1 MSVKTKVENYLNY
14 ITGSAGGWPANTN
27 IGIVGNM
34 DYIVETGSKDIYFIE
49 PNTNVGLDG
58 SISEQTTLFN
68 SISDYANEQSC
79 NTCYVYGFNE
89 GTGKQNPTTYQES
102 LISSS
107 FARHNI
113 TTNFEYNNDTTH
125 TYFSQR
131 GNTDHL
137 DKFHLFIHTPWYSD
151 DNLKSIVSGSF
162 NKTTFRS
169 LLSSSPESE
178 SLIPLFDSSSPTTNT
193 NYPDFIVKN
202 PSVDGGLINNYKM
215 YDWNGSNSRVT
226 DAISSASSAG
236 HLTETFIVMSGSSGD
251 LETGRF
257 IYLTTPT
264 KQIELKDYV
273 VPLVSIKS
281 DGNDG
286 YTIRS
291 YGRTT
296 ASGSLIDMFDGSTKQ
311 VQDVE
316 VGDIVKSYWPDNMS
330 LSDIDYMD
338 YTNTELTGS
347 FSGSI
352 VVGISQDERS
362 EYYLLNGTK
371 KLSKMNSK
379 SSDSNYFVKSG
390 DTWSWK
396 KTRDISVGNYLLQG
410 DGTELE
416 VTSLTEETE
425 TTTFYSLDVEDIDT
439 YFQSD
444 ILVHN
449 IPKR

>member
-27 IGIVGNM
+27 IGIIGNM
-34 DYIVETGSKDIYFIE
+34 DYIVETGSNDIYFIE
-49 PNTNVGLDG
+49 PNTNIGLDG

-79 NTCYVYGFNE
+79 NTCYVYGVRE
-89 GTGKQNPTTYQES
+89 GGRQNPTTYQQT

-107 FARHNI
+107 FARHDI
-113 TTNFEYNNDTTH
+113 AINFEYNNNTSH

-131 GNTDHL
+131 GSDDHTGS
-137 DKFHLFIHTPWYSD
+137 FHLFIQTPWYSD

-162 NKTTFRS
+162 NKTKFRS

-178 SLIPLFDSSSPTTNT
+178 SLIPLFDTSSPTTNT
-193 NYPDFIVKN
+193 NNPDFIVKN
-202 PSVDGGLINNYKM
+202 PSADGGFINNYKM
-215 YDWNGSNSRVT
+215 YDWNGSNARVT
-226 DAISSASSAG
+226 NAIATASSAG
-236 HLTETFIVMSGSSGD
+236 DLAESFIVMSGSNEY

-257 IYLTTPT
+257 VYLTTPT

-273 VPLVSIKS
+273 VPLISYKS

-316 VGDIVKSYWPDNMS
+316 VGDVVKSYWPDNMS

-371 KLSKMNSK
+371 KLSKMNST
-379 SSDSNYFVKSG
+379 SSDSDYFVKSG

-410 DGTELE
+410 DGTELK

-425 TTTFYSLDVEDIDT
+425 STTFYSLDVEDIDT

>member
-1 MSVKTKVENYLNY
+1 MSVKTKSENFLNY

-27 IGIVGNM
+27 IGILGNI
-34 DYIVETGSKDIYFIE
+34 DYLVETGSNDIYFLE
-49 PNTNVGLDG
+49 FNTNVGIVG
-58 SISEQTTLFN
+58 SISDQTSIYN

-79 NTCYVYGFNE
+79 NTCYVYGVNDS
-89 GTGKQNPTTYQES
+89 GKQNPTTYQQT

-107 FARHNI
+107 FARHDI
-113 TTNFEYNNDTTH
+113 TTNFEYNNNTSD

-131 GNTDHL
+131 ENTDHL
-137 DKFHLFIHTPWYSD
+137 DKFHLFIQTPWYSD

-169 LLSSSPESE
+169 LLSSSTESE

-193 NYPDFIVKN
+193 NNPDFIIKN
-202 PSVDGGLINNYKM
+202 PSVDGGFINNYKM
-215 YDWNGSNSRVT
+215 YDWNGSNTRVT
-226 DAISSASSAG
+226 DAIATASSEG
-236 HLTETFIVMSGSSGD
+236 HIVEKFIVMSGSSQNS
-251 LETGRF
+251 ETGRF
-257 IYLTTPT
+257 VYLTTPT

-273 VPLVSIKS
+273 VPLLSHKS

-286 YTIRS
+286 YKVKS

-296 ASGSLIDMFDGSTKQ
+296 ASGSLIGMFDGSTKQ

-316 VGDIVKSYWPDNMS
+316 VGDVVKSYWPDNMS
-330 LSDIDYMD
+330 LSDMD
-338 YTNTELTGS
+338 YRDYTTTNLTGS

-352 VVGISQDERS
+352 VVGISSDEIS
-362 EYYLLNGTK
+362 DYYVLNGSK
-371 KLSKMNSK
+371 KLSKANS
-379 SSDSNYFVKSG
+379 SYSDSDYFVKSG

-396 KTRDISVGNYLLQG
+396 KVSDISTGDYLLQG

-416 VTSLTEETE
+416 VTSLTEEAAE
-425 TTTFYSLDVEDIDT
+425 TTFYSLDVEDIDT

-449 IPKR
+449 IPKM

>member
-1 MSVKTKVENYLNY
+1 MSVQTKVKSFLNY
-14 ITGSAGGWPANTN
+14 VTGSAGGWPSLSNAAIIGGMDYVVQTGSNDVYFIEYNTN
-27 IGIVGNM
+27 IGIVGS
-34 DYIVETGSKDIYFIE
+34 YALQTGSYFD
-49 PNTNVGLDG
+49 VMA
-58 SISEQTTLFN
+58 
-68 SISDYANEQSC
+68 DYAVSQSYDK
-79 NTCYVYGFNE
+79 CYVYGMA
-89 GTGKQNPTTYQES
+89 GKKQNPPYLQQS

-107 FARHNI
+107 FAKHDI
-113 TTNFEYNNDTTH
+113 PVTFEYQGNTSH

-131 GNTDHL
+131 GQAQYSGS
-137 DKFHLFIHTPWYSD
+137 FHLFFETPWYSD
-151 DNLKSIVSGSF
+151 DTLLNIVSGSF
-162 NKTTFRS
+162 NKNTFRTI
-169 LLSSSPESE
+169 LSSSPESE

-193 NYPDFIVKN
+193 NNPDFIVKN
-202 PSVDGGLINNYKM
+202 PSVDGGFINNYKM

-226 DAISSASSAG
+226 NAIASASSAG
-236 HLTETFIVMSGSSGD
+236 HLTETFIVMSGSNGHID
-251 LETGRF
+251 TGRF
-257 IYLTTPT
+257 VFLTTPT
-264 KQIELKDYV
+264 KQIELKNYI
-273 VPLVSIKS
+273 VPLISYKS

-286 YTIRS
+286 YTIKS

-338 YTNTELTGS
+338 YSITNLTGS

-352 VVGISQDERS
+352 VVGLSQDERS
-362 EYYLLNGTK
+362 EYYLLNGAK
-371 KLSKMNSK
+371 KLSKMNSTT
-379 SSDSNYFVKSG
+379 SDSDYFVKSG
-390 DTWSWK
+390 ETWTWK
-396 KTRDISVGNYLLQG
+396 KTRDISVGDYLLQG

-416 VTSLTEETE
+416 VTSLTEEAA

>member
-14 ITGSAGGWPANTN
+14 ITGSSGGWPTNTN
-27 IGIVGNM
+27 IGIVGMM
-34 DYIVETGSKDIYFIE
+34 DYLVETGSNDIYFIE
-49 PNTNVGLDG
+49 PNTNIGLDG

-79 NTCYVYGFNE
+79 NNCYVYGVSE
-89 GTGKQNPTTYQES
+89 GDRQNPTTYQQT

-107 FARHNI
+107 FARHNM
-113 TTNFEYNNDTTH
+113 TTNFEYNNNTSH
-125 TYFSQR
+125 TYFTQR
-131 GNTDHL
+131 GQNQYTGS
-137 DKFHLFIHTPWYSD
+137 FHLFIQTPWYSD
-151 DNLKSIVSGSF
+151 DTLLNIVSGSF
-162 NKTTFRS
+162 NKSNFRS

-193 NYPDFIVKN
+193 NNPDFIIKN
-202 PSVDGGLINNYKM
+202 PGVDGGFINNYKM

-226 DAISSASSAG
+226 NAIASASSAG
-236 HLTETFIVMSGSSGD
+236 YLTETFIVMSGSNGHID
-251 LETGRF
+251 TGRF
-257 IYLTTPT
+257 VFLTTPT
-264 KQIELKDYV
+264 KQIELKNYI
-273 VPLVSIKS
+273 VPLISYKS

-286 YTIRS
+286 YTIKS

-338 YTNTELTGS
+338 YSITNLTGS

-352 VVGISQDERS
+352 VVGLSQDERS

-371 KLSKMNSK
+371 KLSKHNSTT
-379 SSDSNYFVKSG
+379 SDSDYFVKSG
-390 DTWSWK
+390 GTWTWK
-396 KTRDISVGNYLLQG
+396 KTRDISVGDYLLQG

-416 VTSLTEETE
+416 VTSLTEEAA